1 MQVYH
6 SLAELGAAE
15 SDFGLAL
22 GVFDGVH
29 LGHRFVIDAAR
40 GCRRTGVLTFEPH
53 PVQVLAPDRAP
64 RRILATMEHKMQILD
79 TLGVDFL
86 VVIEFTMEL
95 ASGEARV
102 FADELFGSGVRRLAA
117 GEDWNFGKGRKG
129 NMKYL
134 ADWGDEVGVAVHAVS
149 AVMQKGERISSTRI
163 RQALRDENL
172 VAAEEMLGRPYSVMG
187 EVVQGRQLGRQL
199 GFPTANVAVSDEQL
213 PPNGVYVVEGR
224 WEGQWIRGVANI
236 GTRPTVDKSMA
247 RSLEVNLFSDQVP
260 DAYGW
265 TLEVAFLRKIREER
279 KFESIEAL
287 KEQISRDVEEAKR

>member
-6 SLAELGAAE
+6 SLAELEAAE

-22 GVFDGVH
+22 GVFDGIH
-29 LGHRFVIDAAR
+29 LGHRIVIDAAR

-64 RRILATMEHKMQILD
+64 RRLLATMEHKMQILD

-86 VVIEFTMEL
+86 VVIEFSQDF
-95 ASGEARV
+95 ASGEARA
-102 FADELFGSGVRRLAA
+102 FADELLGSGVRRLAA
-117 GEDWNFGKGRKG
+117 GEDWNFGKARKG
-129 NMKYL
+129 TMKHL
-134 ADWGDEVGVAVHAVS
+134 AEWGDEAGVAVHVVS

-163 RQALRDENL
+163 RQALRDEDL

-213 PPNGVYVVEGR
+213 PSNGVYVIQGR
-224 WEGQWIRGVANI
+224 WEDQWIVGVANI
-236 GTRPTVDKSMA
+236 GTRPTVDNSMA
-247 RSLEVNLFSDQVP
+247 RSLEVNLFSNQVP
-260 DAYGW
+260 GTYGW

-279 KFESIEAL
+279 KFESVEAL

>member
-117 GEDWNFGKGRKG
+117 GEDWNFG
-129 NMKYL
+129 
-134 ADWGDEVGVAVHAVS
+134 
-149 AVMQKGERISSTRI
+149 
-163 RQALRDENL
+163 
-172 VAAEEMLGRPYSVMG
+172 
-187 EVVQGRQLGRQL
+187 
-199 GFPTANVAVSDEQL
+199 
-213 PPNGVYVVEGR
+213 
-224 WEGQWIRGVANI
+224 
-236 GTRPTVDKSMA
+236 
-247 RSLEVNLFSDQVP
+247 
-260 DAYGW
+260 
-265 TLEVAFLRKIREER
+265 
-279 KFESIEAL
+279 
-287 KEQISRDVEEAKR
+287 

>member
-29 LGHRFVIDAAR
+29 LGHRSVIDAAR

-86 VVIEFTMEL
+86 VVIEFSREF

-102 FADELFGSGVRRLAA
+102 FADELLASGVRRLAA
-117 GEDWNFGKGRKG
+117 GEDTVWSDTASKLSSEIASTTVIVRVLETVPS
-129 NMKYL
+129 MML
-134 ADWGDEVGVAVHAVS
+134 
-149 AVMQKGERISSTRI
+149 SSTPVTVMVCGVSQLAEVKVRVPVT
-163 RQALRDENL
+163 
-172 VAAEEMLGRPYSVMG
+172 VASPV
-187 EVVQGRQLGRQL
+187 
-199 GFPTANVAVSDEQL
+199 
-213 PPNGVYVVEGR
+213 
-224 WEGQWIRGVANI
+224 
-236 GTRPTVDKSMA
+236 
-247 RSLEVNLFSDQVP
+247 SLEDM
-260 DAYGW
+260 
-265 TLEVAFLRKIREER
+265 ER
-279 KFESIEAL
+279 TTSESG
-287 KEQISRDVEEAKR
+287 